1 MSNFHIETITCIR
14 RPDMPGTG
22 HRRSARM
29 KVTRGPVVR
38 RASLARARWH
48 SASALSGSGTAH
60 ELS

>member
-1 MSNFHIETITCIR
+1 
-14 RPDMPGTG
+14 MPGTG

-60 ELS
+60 KLS